1 MATIAS
7 MATMTPTALITTSA
21 TMAIMIP
28 SLTKNWNNIPN
39 STDAAKMAIMATS
52 ATMPP
57 KWQQC
62 SLSFPGGAPLFRLH
76 PVPTRKEGRE
86 KESLKTEV

>member
-1 MATIAS
+1 MIAS
-7 MATMTPTALITTSA
+7 MAPTALIATSA
-21 TMAIMIP
+21 TLAIMIP

-57 KWQQC
+57 KW
-62 SLSFPGGAPLFRLH
+62 
-76 PVPTRKEGRE
+76 K
-86 KESLKTEV
+86 